1 MNGDFN
7 EEFQSGFIE
16 DECINNNNNKIEMND
31 NRQMNSDCSVT
42 IDHQAFYNEE
52 LMINDINSSVKS
64 KVSYFGI
71 VSDTKF
77 SAIINISASAIG
89 GGCLNFP
96 SIMQHIGLPL
106 VAGIFIFVS
115 LNIYFTIDLL
125 RRFVVD
131 TKYFSFALMTYEILG
146 DKWLRVYTFSSLIF
160 YLSIEINYLSEIYTI
175 ISNMVGFSNNV
186 IMIVIY
192 FILTIIIEIII
203 CSYISNIRNV
213 HLLSIISSLIF
224 IIVLISIISQG
235 IIYMIKEP
243 GNKLDYDILI
253 NPKINNHI
261 EYFFEFMTYI
271 IKYVYGYSYHS
282 TYPTLISNLKDI
294 DESNTKKTHIIS
306 FIYIACSYFLITFF
320 GFFLKISMADVLSLS
335 DSSSKD
341 NIQMLFFKIILCLF
355 LFTVV
360 PLRFIIIRDNY
371 SSLIDKESKLS
382 FKKDLFIVFI
392 CIIFC
397 NIIVFLTNE
406 SLIHINIISN
416 FMSLFAG
423 IFGVIISFV
432 LPVINYIGVNGK
444 RKIKSIIGYIQIG
457 IFSIIGALSVG
468 YSIYGFVIQ
477 NKYDN
482 K

>member
-1 MNGDFN
+1 MNGDTN
-7 EEFQSGFIE
+7 EELQTGFIE
-16 DECINNNNNKIEMND
+16 GECKNNNKTNMND
-31 NRQMNSDCSVT
+31 KPQKDSDCSIT
-42 IDHQAFYNEE
+42 IDNQPFYNED
-52 LMINDINSSVKS
+52 LMTNDINSSVKT

-77 SAIINISASAIG
+77 SAIISISASAIG

-96 SIMQHIGLPL
+96 SILEHIGLPL
-106 VAGIFIFVS
+106 VIGIFIFVS

-131 TKYFSFALMTYEILG
+131 TKYFSFALMTSEILG
-146 DKWLRVYTFSSLIF
+146 DKWLKVYTFSSLIF

-175 ISNMVGFSNNV
+175 ISNLVDFSNNV
-186 IMIVIY
+186 ILMIIY

-213 HLLSIISSLIF
+213 HLLSLISSLIF

-235 IIYMIKEP
+235 IIHMIHDP
-243 GNKLDYDILI
+243 GNKFDYNILI

-261 EYFFEFMTYI
+261 EFFFGLMTYI
-271 IKYVYGYSYHS
+271 IKYVYGFSYHS
-282 TYPTLISNLKDI
+282 TYPTLISNLKEV
-294 DESNTKKTHIIS
+294 DENNTKNTHIIS

-320 GFFLKISMADVLSLS
+320 GFFLKIPMADVLSINDL
-335 DSSSKD
+335 SSKD
-341 NIQMLFFKIILCLF
+341 NIQILFFKIILCLF

-371 SSLIDKESKLS
+371 SSLIDKEKKLS

-392 CIIFC
+392 CILFC

-406 SLIHINIISN
+406 NLIHVNIISN
-416 FMSLFAG
+416 FMSIFAG

-444 RKIKSIIGYIQIG
+444 RKMKSIIGYILIA
-457 IFSIIGALSVG
+457 IFSIIGAFSVG
-468 YSIYGFVIQ
+468 YSIYGIVIR

-482 K
+482 E